1 MGLRLGRVQPVRQP
15 IPGPAPWA
23 TVGWVM
29 GRPLRGFFQPT
40 GLGQRQKY
48 PNPAQARPFRTI
60 ALALLRSPIAI
71 EKKASILRQKQL
83 LSIDRKSLTESKAR
97 LNYHRLICLFLAR

>member
-1 MGLRLGRVQPVRQP
+1 MGLGLGRVQSVKQP
-15 IPGPAPWA
+15 MPGPAPWA

-60 ALALLRSPIAI
+60 LYTLLQEA
-71 EKKASILRQKQL
+71 AAA
-83 LSIDRKSLTESKAR
+83 T
-97 LNYHRLICLFLAR
+97 